1 METGARLNGAIRG
14 ICEIRGKNMSTMNKK
29 QGRLLTGDQKT
40 AFASYEE
47 FNRIP
52 VDLDLTDQ
60 PSHPPRTQQKTIAES
75 ISVSGPGTFAGGS
88 TTTITFEPTD
98 REGWWLDR
106 TDLPDSLPIRVAI
119 DNVWTTGSIVSNIVL
134 RAGGPHNYV
143 RMVEHII
150 SLRMGLDV
158 DNLMIKIDSGDPP
171 LFARGSLDLIEA
183 LERAGRRTVDRP
195 VKYVTVKEPVTVCWD
210 RGQFLTL
217 APNTSVVP
225 KLVVDAAVN
234 FPNAIGQQRIKFPVN
249 FVNVQTGAEA
259 RTNTPYAKM
268 LYCKTIGKIF
278 ADIRNLGYTD
288 QNILIARKKR
298 YHNQP
303 RLVRNGK
310 SLEPVWHRGVLDLLA
325 AIALIPDARFVGEI
339 TSYKAGHRL
348 DCDLITQLYLQ
359 DLLTIV

>member
-1 METGARLNGAIRG
+1 MI
-14 ICEIRGKNMSTMNKK
+14 KNP
-29 QGRLLTGDQKT
+29 GRLLAGNSKILSE
-40 AFASYEE
+40 AYEE

-52 VDLDLTDQ
+52 ADLDLTDQ
-60 PSHPPRTQQKTIAES
+60 PSHPPRTQQKTIAEPVS
-75 ISVSGPGTFAGGS
+75 ISGPGTFAGKS

-98 REGWWLDR
+98 REGWWLNR
-106 TDLPDSLPIRVAI
+106 TDLPASLPIRVAI

-150 SLRMGLDV
+150 SLRMGMDI

-171 LFARGSLDLIEA
+171 LFVRGSRDLIEA
-183 LERAGRRTVDRP
+183 LDRAGRRTVNRP
-195 VKYVTVKEPVTVCWD
+195 VKYVTVKEPVTLCWD
-210 RGQFLTL
+210 HGQFLTL
-217 APNTSVVP
+217 APHQGREAVP
-225 KLVVDAAVN
+225 KLIVDAAVS
-234 FPNAIGQQRIKFPVN
+234 FPNAIGQQRIRFPVN
-249 FVNVQTGAEA
+249 FTNMQTGAEA
-259 RTNTPYAKM
+259 RTNTPYGKM

-278 ADIRNLGYTD
+278 ADVRNLGYTD
-288 QNILIARKKR
+288 QNILIARKTR

-348 DCDLITQLYLQ
+348 DCDLITQLYLN
-359 DLLTIV
+359 DLLTPVGNG

>member
-1 METGARLNGAIRG
+1 
-14 ICEIRGKNMSTMNKK
+14 MSNVP
-29 QGRLLTGDQKT
+29 GRLLAGNEEILS
-40 AFASYEE
+40 ASYNE

-52 VDLDLTDQ
+52 VDLDLIDQ
-60 PSHPPRTQQKTIAES
+60 PSHPPRTQQKTIAEPV
-75 ISVSGPGTFAGGS
+75 SVSGPGTFTGKS

-106 TDLPDSLPIRVAI
+106 TDLPNSLPIRVAI

-150 SLRMGLDV
+150 SLRMGLDI

-171 LFARGSLDLIEA
+171 LFTRGSLDLIEA
-183 LERAGRRTVDRP
+183 LDRAGRRTVNRP
-195 VKYVTVKEPVTVCWD
+195 VKYVTVKEPVTLCWD
-210 RGQFLTL
+210 NGQFLTL
-217 APNTSVVP
+217 APHKGTVP
-225 KLVVDAAVN
+225 KLTIDAAVN
-234 FPNAIGQQRIKFPVN
+234 FPNAIGQQRIRFPVN
-249 FVNVQTGAEA
+249 FTNLQTGAEA
-259 RTNTPYAKM
+259 RTNTPYGKT

-288 QNILIARKKR
+288 QNILIAGKKR

-303 RLVRNGK
+303 RLIRNGK
-310 SLEPVWHRGVLDLLA
+310 SLEAVWHRGVLDLLA
-325 AIALIPDARFVGEI
+325 AVALIPDVYFAGEI

-348 DCDLITQLYLQ
+348 DCDMITQVYLKN
-359 DLLTIV
+359 LLTPVGNG

>member
-1 METGARLNGAIRG
+1 MDTDKIANTGKTPGRILAGDAAIVAAAY
-14 ICEIRGKNMSTMNKK
+14 
-29 QGRLLTGDQKT
+29 Q
-40 AFASYEE
+40 E
-47 FNRIP
+47 FNALSIDQ
-52 VDLDLTDQ
+52 DLSDQ
-60 PSHPPRTQQKTIAES
+60 PTHPPRTQQKTIGES
-75 ISVSGPGTFAGGS
+75 VSVSGSGTFAGKS

-106 TDLPDSLPIRVAI
+106 TDLPNSLPIRVAI
-119 DNVWTTGSIVSNIVL
+119 DNVWTTGSVVSNIVL

-150 SLRMGLDV
+150 ALRMGLDI

-171 LFARGSLDLIEA
+171 LFDRGSLDLTDA
-183 LERAGRRTVDRP
+183 LERAGRKTVDRP
-195 VKYVTVKEPVTVCWD
+195 VRYVTVKEPVTL
-210 RGQFLTL
+210 GYANGAFLTL
-217 APNTSVVP
+217 SPTLGTNPT
-225 KLVVDAAVN
+225 LTVDAAVN
-234 FPNAIGQQRIKFPVN
+234 FPNAIGQQRIVFPVN
-249 FVNVQTGAEA
+249 ATNLQTGAEA
-259 RTNTPYAKM
+259 RTNTPYGKM

-288 QNILIARKKR
+288 QNILIAKKTE

-348 DCDLITQLYLQ
+348 DCDLITQLYLN
-359 DLLTIV
+359 DLLIEV

>member
-1 METGARLNGAIRG
+1 
-14 ICEIRGKNMSTMNKK
+14 MSTDKK
-29 QGRLLTGDQKT
+29 PGRLLAGDEEII
-40 AFASYEE
+40 AAAYHE
-47 FNRIP
+47 FNRLPI
-52 VDLDLTDQ
+52 DQDLTDQ
-60 PSHPPRTQQKTIAES
+60 PTHPPRTKQKTIAEAVS
-75 ISVSGPGTFAGGS
+75 ISGKGTFAGKS
-88 TTTITFEPTD
+88 TTTITFEPTT

-106 TDLPDSLPIRVAI
+106 TDLPESLPIRVAI

-150 SLRMGLDV
+150 ALRMGLDI

-183 LERAGRRTVDRP
+183 LERAGRRTIDRP
-195 VKYVTVKEPVTVCWD
+195 VNYVTVKEPVTLGWAS
-210 RGQFLTL
+210 GQFLTL
-217 APNTSVVP
+217 APHTGTVP
-225 KLVVDAAVN
+225 KLTVDTAVN
-234 FPNAIGQQRIKFPVN
+234 FRNAIGQQRIKFPVN
-249 FVNVQTGAEA
+249 FTNVQTGAEA

-268 LYCKTIGKIF
+268 LYCKTVGKIF

-288 QNILIARKKR
+288 QNILIAKKTT

-303 RLVRNGK
+303 RLIRNGK
-310 SLEPVWHRGVLDLLA
+310 SLEAAWHRGVLDLLA

-348 DCDLITQLYLQ
+348 DCDLVTKLYLH
-359 DLLTIV
+359 DLLTPAGCE

>member
-1 METGARLNGAIRG
+1 
-14 ICEIRGKNMSTMNKK
+14 MSK
-29 QGRLLTGDQKT
+29 QPGRLLAGKEEI
-40 AFASYEE
+40 FSASYDE
-47 FNRIP
+47 FSRIP
-52 VDLDLTDQ
+52 MDIDLTDQ
-60 PSHPPRTQQKTIAES
+60 PSHPPRTRQKTIAEPVT
-75 ISVSGPGTFAGGS
+75 ISGPGTFAGKS

-106 TDLPDSLPIRVAI
+106 TDLPNSLPIRVAI

-134 RAGGPHNYV
+134 RSGGPHNYV

-150 SLRMGLDV
+150 ALRMGMDI

-171 LFARGSLDLIEA
+171 LFVRGSLDLIEA
-183 LERAGRRTVDRP
+183 LERAGRRTVNRP
-195 VKYVTVKEPVTVCWD
+195 VQYVTVKEPVSLCWD
-210 RGQFLTL
+210 HGQLLTL
-217 APNTSVVP
+217 SPHAGTIP
-225 KLVVDAAVN
+225 KLTVDAAVN

-249 FVNVQTGAEA
+249 FTNIQTGAEA
-259 RTNTPYAKM
+259 RTNTPYGKM

-288 QNILIARKKR
+288 QNILIAKKKA

-310 SLEPVWHRGVLDLLA
+310 SLEAVWHRGVLDLLA

-348 DCDLITQLYLQ
+348 DCDMITQLYLQ
-359 DLLTIV
+359 DLLVPVGNG